1 MKKFLGLL
9 VALVLVVGL
18 GVGIYFL
25 ASPNQEASAV
35 MTLQT
40 NPEIQLVLD
49 QNNKVM
55 SVNAVNEDGE
65 SLILNVNFVGKT
77 AEEAAKL
84 FAEASTNYGKVGLQT
99 TNGEINVTIA
109 CDDATSAKYT
119 ELKTKVTNKVN
130 DYFKEI
136 GVMAGAVVNVT
147 ENIQAE
153 IEKLG
158 YQISDYVN
166 KTYAEI
172 MADVETKSKELKNV
186 ALANRDQIFT
196 KLSQLKTEFSEMFNL
211 EDTITS
217 LKAQIND
224 YKTQIATK
232 KEELKTAN
240 EFEKIAIN
248 AALDAAETALDT
260 VEKSLNTAEKSYKEF
275 KSEYEAKLDAF
286 IKDLRQKSEAALETA
301 KARLQEVKTEVNNH
315 INEFKNKEE
324 SVRNQII
331 ADIEAYQ
338 NSLNA

>member
-25 ASPNQEASAV
+25 ANPNQEASAV

-55 SVNAVNEDGE
+55 SVNAVNADGE

-99 TNGEINVTIA
+99 TNGKINVTIA

-130 DYFKEI
+130 DYFQEI

-158 YQISDYVN
+158 YQISDYAN

-248 AALDAAETALDT
+248 AALDTANAALDT

-301 KARLQEVKTEVNNH
+301 KTRLQEVKTEVNNH